1 MSEHFKQPVALES
14 LHGDVPVAQI
24 TITLLRSGVQKI
36 EGQITD
42 EAFVLGML
50 DTARETMRNY
60 HAKQKLGQ
68 RSPIVVSPADTALAG
83 TPQERA
89 LIAARDDLDNLYRGR
104 R

>member
-1 MSEHFKQPVALES
+1 M
-14 LHGDVPVAQI
+14 
-24 TITLLRSGVQKI
+24 QKI

-83 TPQERA
+83 T
-89 LIAARDDLDNLYRGR
+89 LMRDKLVGLVKGDRL
-104 R
+104 